1 MSRAQAFLAALAILA
16 TAFFVNLIV
25 GAYNTRVDLTEDRTF
40 TLSNGSVRIIKKLD
54 EPVTLELFVSRS
66 DVKLRPYLESYSRRI
81 ETLLREYAAASD
93 GKLKLIITDPKP
105 DTKDEQRAQRFAL
118 NPMNTPSGAAYF
130 GLTAQQADTVKSI
143 GFFDPAREK
152 FLEYDLSKL
161 ITAAARLEK
170 PKLVII
176 NTLAINNSLPQGGQ
190 QQQAGPADVLLSE
203 LGQTFEVI
211 TLSNQAPELPAGT
224 VVVAL
229 IHPHHLSDK
238 LAYAVDQFLL
248 NGGSVF
254 AAVDPLSR
262 FQKFQQGN
270 TPFSLAPMAMG
281 ASSDPALLQAWGINV
296 ELNSLSG
303 DSQRSVPIRSQ
314 RGEPMLY
321 PPAFSVGPEDISK
334 DSALTANFKEIS
346 FMEAGEITLVAGAD
360 KRLQTEKLVTLSGP
374 NVGTID
380 TSLANAVSFDKA
392 AETFKNDGRTRLIG
406 ASFTGT
412 FPTAFPQGAP
422 AEKANAENKSA
433 TPTDKN
439 LKPHLSTSTKPGRLI
454 VFADSDFLLDPFT
467 VRQRQ
472 ANGQIVAEEI
482 NDNLKLVLNIMETLG
497 GADEL
502 VTIRSKGTSLRPFK
516 VVDQMQRSA
525 QKRYQAQLDKIEKS
539 LEETQTKLTEISQ
552 RSGTD
557 LSKGLVITPEMQK
570 EIERFQKRAEEL
582 AEERRVTRRGL
593 SEDVNSLGRRLQ
605 ILNLLI
611 GPAIAGLFGLL
622 YALYR
627 RRKSA

>member
-1 MSRAQAFLAALAILA
+1 MSRAQALLAALAILA
-16 TAFFVNLIV
+16 TAFFVNLITS
-25 GAYNTRVDLTEDRTF
+25 AYSTRVDLTEDRTF
-40 TLSNGSVRIIKKLD
+40 TLSAGSIRIIKKLD

-81 ETLLREYAAASD
+81 ETLLREYAAASE
-93 GKLKLIITDPKP
+93 GKIKLVVTDPKP

-118 NPMNTPSGAAYF
+118 NAMNTANGAAYF
-130 GLTAQQADTVKSI
+130 GLTAQQADTVKAI
-143 GFFDPAREK
+143 NFFDPAREK

-203 LGQTFEVI
+203 LGQTFEVV

-224 VVVAL
+224 TAVAL
-229 IHPHHLSDK
+229 IHPHHLADK

-254 AAVDPLSR
+254 VAADPLSR
-262 FQKFQQGN
+262 FQKFQQGGM
-270 TPFSLAPMAMG
+270 PFSLAPLAMG
-281 ASSDPALLQAWGINV
+281 ASSDPALLQAWGVNV
-296 ELNSLSG
+296 ELNSVLG
-303 DSQRSVPIRSQ
+303 DSQRSVPIRSG

-334 DSALTANFKEIS
+334 DSALTTNFKEIS
-346 FMEAGEITLVAGAD
+346 FMEAGEINLMPGAE

-374 NVGTID
+374 NAGTIE
-380 TSLANAVSFDKA
+380 TGVANAGPFEKA
-392 AETFKNDGRTRLIG
+392 AEVFKSDGRVHLIG

-422 AEKANAENKSA
+422 IDKTKPEEKSENKEKKTAAHLTTSA
-433 TPTDKN
+433 
-439 LKPHLSTSTKPGRLI
+439 KPGRLI
-454 VFADSDFLLDPFT
+454 VFADSDFMLDPFT

-497 GADEL
+497 GSDEL

-539 LEETQTKLTEISQ
+539 IEETQAKLNEIMQ
-552 RSGTD
+552 RSGAD
-557 LSKGLVITPEMQK
+557 PSKGLVITPEMQK
-570 EIERFQKRAEEL
+570 EIEKFQKRADEL
-582 AEERRVTRRGL
+582 AEERRIIRRGL

-627 RRKSA
+627 RRQSA

>member
-1 MSRAQAFLAALAILA
+1 MSRAQALLAALAILA
-16 TAFFVNLIV
+16 TAFFVNLITS
-25 GAYNTRVDLTEDRTF
+25 AYSTRVDLTEDRTF
-40 TLSNGSVRIIKKLD
+40 TLSAGSIRIIKKLD

-81 ETLLREYAAASD
+81 ETLLREYAAASE
-93 GKLKLIITDPKP
+93 GKIKLIVTDPKP

-118 NPMNTPSGAAYF
+118 NAMNAANGAAYF
-130 GLTAQQADTVKSI
+130 GLTAQQADTVKAI
-143 GFFDPAREK
+143 NFFDPAREK

-203 LGQTFEVI
+203 LGQTFEVV

-224 VVVAL
+224 AAVAL
-229 IHPHHLSDK
+229 IHPHHLADK

-254 AAVDPLSR
+254 VAADPLSR
-262 FQKFQQGN
+262 FQKFQQGGM
-270 TPFSLAPMAMG
+270 PFSLAPLAMG
-281 ASSDPALLQAWGINV
+281 ASSDPALLQAWGVNV
-296 ELNSLSG
+296 ELNSVLG
-303 DSQRSVPIRSQ
+303 DSQRSVPIRSG

-334 DSALTANFKEIS
+334 ESALTANFKEIS
-346 FMEAGEITLVAGAD
+346 FMEAGEINLMPGAE

-374 NVGTID
+374 NAGTIE
-380 TSLANAVSFDKA
+380 TGVANAGPFEKA
-392 AETFKNDGRTRLIG
+392 AEVFKSDGRVHLIG

-422 AEKANAENKSA
+422 ADKTKPEEKSDNKEKKTALHLTTSA
-433 TPTDKN
+433 
-439 LKPHLSTSTKPGRLI
+439 KPGRLI
-454 VFADSDFLLDPFT
+454 VFADSDFMLDPFT

-497 GADEL
+497 GSDEL

-539 LEETQTKLTEISQ
+539 IEETQTKLNEIMQ
-552 RSGTD
+552 RSGAD
-557 LSKGLVITPEMQK
+557 PSKGLVITPEIQK
-570 EIERFQKRAEEL
+570 EIEKFQKRADEL
-582 AEERRVTRRGL
+582 AEERRIIRRGL

-627 RRKSA
+627 RRQSA

>member
-1 MSRAQAFLAALAILA
+1 MSRAQALLAALAILA
-16 TAFFVNLIV
+16 TAFFANLITS
-25 GAYNTRVDLTEDRTF
+25 AYNTRVDLTEDRTF
-40 TLSNGSVRIIKKLD
+40 TLSAGSIRIIKRLD

-81 ETLLREYAAASD
+81 ETLLREYAAASE
-93 GKLKLIITDPKP
+93 GKIKLVVTDPKP

-118 NPMNTPSGAAYF
+118 NAMNTANGAAYF
-130 GLTAQQADTVKSI
+130 GLTAQQADTVKAI
-143 GFFDPAREK
+143 NFFDPAREK

-190 QQQAGPADVLLSE
+190 QQQAGPADVLLLE
-203 LGQTFEVI
+203 LGQTFEVV

-224 VVVAL
+224 AAVAL
-229 IHPHHLSDK
+229 IHPHHLADK

-254 AAVDPLSR
+254 VAADPLSR
-262 FQKFQQGN
+262 FQKFQQGGM
-270 TPFSLAPMAMG
+270 PFSLAPLAMG
-281 ASSDPALLQAWGINV
+281 ASSDPALLQAWGVNV
-296 ELNSLSG
+296 ELNSVLG
-303 DSQRSVPIRSQ
+303 DSQRSVPIRSG

-321 PPAFSVGPEDISK
+321 PPAFSIGPEDISK

-346 FMEAGEITLVAGAD
+346 FMEAGEINLMSGAE

-374 NVGTID
+374 NAGTIE
-380 TSLANAVSFDKA
+380 TGVANAGPFEKA
-392 AETFKNDGRTRLIG
+392 AEVFKSDGRVHLIG

-422 AEKANAENKSA
+422 VDKTKPEEKSDNKEKKTALHLTTSA
-433 TPTDKN
+433 
-439 LKPHLSTSTKPGRLI
+439 KPGRLI
-454 VFADSDFLLDPFT
+454 VFADSDFMLDPFT

-497 GADEL
+497 GSDEL

-539 LEETQTKLTEISQ
+539 IEETQTKLNEIMQ
-552 RSGTD
+552 RSGAD

-570 EIERFQKRAEEL
+570 EIEKFQKRADEL
-582 AEERRVTRRGL
+582 AEERRIIRRGL

-627 RRKSA
+627 RRQSA

>member
-1 MSRAQAFLAALAILA
+1 MSRAQALLAALAILA
-16 TAFFVNLIV
+16 TAFFVNLITS
-25 GAYNTRVDLTEDRTF
+25 AYSTRVDLTEDRTF
-40 TLSNGSVRIIKKLD
+40 TLSAGSIRIIKKLD

-81 ETLLREYAAASD
+81 ETLLREYAAASE
-93 GKLKLIITDPKP
+93 GKIKLIVTDPKP

-118 NPMNTPSGAAYF
+118 NAMNAANGAAYF
-130 GLTAQQADTVKSI
+130 GLTAQQADTVKAI
-143 GFFDPAREK
+143 NFFDPAREK

-170 PKLVII
+170 PKLVIV
-176 NTLAINNSLPQGGQ
+176 NTLSINNSLPQGGQ

-203 LGQTFEVI
+203 LGQTFEVV

-224 VVVAL
+224 AAVAL
-229 IHPHHLSDK
+229 IHPHHLADK

-254 AAVDPLSR
+254 VAADPLSR
-262 FQKFQQGN
+262 FQKFQQGGM
-270 TPFSLAPMAMG
+270 PFSLAPLAMG
-281 ASSDPALLQAWGINV
+281 ASSDPALLQAWGVNV
-296 ELNSLSG
+296 ELNSVLG
-303 DSQRSVPIRSQ
+303 DSQRSVPIRSG

-334 DSALTANFKEIS
+334 ESALTANFKEIS
-346 FMEAGEITLVAGAD
+346 FMEAGEINLMPGAE

-374 NVGTID
+374 NAGTIE
-380 TSLANAVSFDKA
+380 TGVANAGPFEKA
-392 AETFKNDGRTRLIG
+392 AEVFKSDGRVHLIG

-422 AEKANAENKSA
+422 VDKKKPEEKSDNKEKKTALHLTTSA
-433 TPTDKN
+433 
-439 LKPHLSTSTKPGRLI
+439 KPGRLI
-454 VFADSDFLLDPFT
+454 VFADSDFMLDPFT

-497 GADEL
+497 GSDEL

-539 LEETQTKLTEISQ
+539 IEETQTKLNEIMQ
-552 RSGTD
+552 RSGAD
-557 LSKGLVITPEMQK
+557 PSKGLVITPEIQK
-570 EIERFQKRAEEL
+570 EIEKFQKRADEL
-582 AEERRVTRRGL
+582 AEERRIIRRGL

-627 RRKSA
+627 RRQSA

>member
-1 MSRAQAFLAALAILA
+1 MSRAQALLAALAILA
-16 TAFFVNLIV
+16 TAFFVNLITS
-25 GAYNTRVDLTEDRTF
+25 AYSTRVDLTEDRTF
-40 TLSNGSVRIIKKLD
+40 TLSAGSIRIIKKLD

-81 ETLLREYAAASD
+81 ETLLREYAAASE
-93 GKLKLIITDPKP
+93 GKIKLVVTDPKP

-118 NPMNTPSGAAYF
+118 NAMNTANGAAYF
-130 GLTAQQADTVKSI
+130 GLTAQQADTVKAI
-143 GFFDPAREK
+143 NFFDPAREK

-203 LGQTFEVI
+203 LGQTFEVV

-224 VVVAL
+224 TAVAL
-229 IHPHHLSDK
+229 IHPHHLADK

-254 AAVDPLSR
+254 VAADPLSR
-262 FQKFQQGN
+262 FQKFQQGGM
-270 TPFSLAPMAMG
+270 PFSLAPLAMG
-281 ASSDPALLQAWGINV
+281 ASSDPALLQAWGVNV
-296 ELNSLSG
+296 ELNSVLG
-303 DSQRSVPIRSQ
+303 DSQRSVPIRSG

-346 FMEAGEITLVAGAD
+346 FMEAGEINLMPGAE

-374 NVGTID
+374 NAGTIE
-380 TSLANAVSFDKA
+380 TGVANAGPFEKA
-392 AETFKNDGRTRLIG
+392 AEVFKSDGRVHLIG

-422 AEKANAENKSA
+422 IDKTKPEEKSENKEKKTAAHLTTSA
-433 TPTDKN
+433 
-439 LKPHLSTSTKPGRLI
+439 KPGRLI
-454 VFADSDFLLDPFT
+454 VFADSDFMLDPFT

-497 GADEL
+497 GSDEL

-539 LEETQTKLTEISQ
+539 IEETQAKLNEIMQ
-552 RSGTD
+552 RSGAD
-557 LSKGLVITPEMQK
+557 PSKGLVITPEMQK
-570 EIERFQKRAEEL
+570 EIEKFQKRADEL
-582 AEERRVTRRGL
+582 AEERRIIRRGL

-627 RRKSA
+627 RRQSA

>member
-1 MSRAQAFLAALAILA
+1 MSRAQALLAALAILA
-16 TAFFVNLIV
+16 TAFFVNLITS
-25 GAYNTRVDLTEDRTF
+25 AYSTRVDLTEDRTF
-40 TLSNGSVRIIKKLD
+40 TLSAGSIRIIKKLD

-81 ETLLREYAAASD
+81 ETLLREYAAASE
-93 GKLKLIITDPKP
+93 GKIKLVVTDPKP

-118 NPMNTPSGAAYF
+118 NAMNTANGAAYF
-130 GLTAQQADTVKSI
+130 GLTAQQADTVKAI
-143 GFFDPAREK
+143 NFFDPAREK

-203 LGQTFEVI
+203 LGQTFEVV

-224 VVVAL
+224 AAVAL
-229 IHPHHLSDK
+229 IHPHHLADK

-254 AAVDPLSR
+254 VAADPLSR
-262 FQKFQQGN
+262 FQKFQQGGM
-270 TPFSLAPMAMG
+270 PFSLAPLAMG
-281 ASSDPALLQAWGINV
+281 ASSDPALLQAWGVNV
-296 ELNSLSG
+296 ELNSVLG
-303 DSQRSVPIRSQ
+303 DSQRSVPIRSG

-334 DSALTANFKEIS
+334 DSALTTNFKEIS
-346 FMEAGEITLVAGAD
+346 FMEAGEINLMPGAE

-374 NVGTID
+374 NAGTIE
-380 TSLANAVSFDKA
+380 TGVANAGPFEKA
-392 AETFKNDGRTRLIG
+392 AEVFKSDGRVHLIG

-422 AEKANAENKSA
+422 IDKTKPEEKSENKEKKTAAHLTTSA
-433 TPTDKN
+433 
-439 LKPHLSTSTKPGRLI
+439 KPGRLI
-454 VFADSDFLLDPFT
+454 VFADSDFMLDPFT

-497 GADEL
+497 GSDEL

-539 LEETQTKLTEISQ
+539 IEETQAKLNEIMQ
-552 RSGTD
+552 RSGAD
-557 LSKGLVITPEMQK
+557 PSKGLVITPEMQK
-570 EIERFQKRAEEL
+570 EIEKFQKRADEL
-582 AEERRVTRRGL
+582 AEERRIIRRGL

-627 RRKSA
+627 RRQSA